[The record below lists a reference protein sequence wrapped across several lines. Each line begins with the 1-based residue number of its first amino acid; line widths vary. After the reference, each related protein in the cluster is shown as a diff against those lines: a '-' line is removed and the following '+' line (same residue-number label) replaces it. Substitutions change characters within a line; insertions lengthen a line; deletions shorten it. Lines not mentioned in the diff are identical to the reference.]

1 MPGPR
6 PSARAARE
14 VLGRGRALVGLARA
28 VTDADRQLREE
39 VEGAAESLR
48 ADAVRAALATT
59 SVDRLA
65 EVAGGRLPLRALQR
79 AGLNTVADVLDVPT
93 DDPPGGLAA
102 RARISPAVAAA
113 VYAAATEHAAAL
125 AGRTPVRIATPP
137 AGTPAG
143 TPGNAAGGTPA
154 ASDPA
159 TRLVVALH
167 RHRRCA
173 PALARAAAP
182 AERLGR
188 ELPPLLDGAARAGSR
203 LRLALAPGRRRA
215 AARAAL
221 ARVEAVVEEAEAG
234 RLPARLE
241 RAVAAA
247 ARPPASPRVAWRD
260 YERKAADYHTSV
272 EEVLGAG
279 RDLRASRGHLPEEV
293 AAYVQL
299 QELDDTHRRVALRGY
314 QAFGARFALAQRRVL
329 LGDEMGLGKTVQAI
343 AAMAHLRAIDRTH
356 FLVVCPASVLVNWTR
371 EVSARSRLRVH
382 RLHGD
387 GRDTGAAAWARHGG
401 VGVTTFDALR
411 ALPPPPDLPAPAM
424 LVVDEA
430 HYVKNPGAQRSAAV
444 AAWARS
450 AERVLFLTGTPL
462 ENRVGEFTAL
472 VSHLQPALVPA
483 AAPGPH
489 AFRRAVA
496 PAYLRRNTED
506 VLGELPPLVRVEE
519 WVELRGADADTYRDA
534 VAAGSFMA
542 MRRAAYT
549 PGHRGGSAKLDRL
562 CEIVE
567 EAAANRRRVVVFS
580 NFRDVLRVAAEA
592 LAPVCPVV
600 GPISGAV
607 RAADRQALVDEFA
620 GLPGGAALVSQIQA
634 GGVGLNMQAASVVVL
649 CEPQL
654 KPTIEDQAVA
664 RAHRMGQVRSVQVH
678 RLLAAD
684 SVDERLLELLR
695 AKTEL
700 FDDHARRSETAA
712 AASAARD
719 VSDVELARRVVAEEQ
734 RRLAVG
740 PANGPDAAVG
750 VTAGVR

>member
-1 MPGPR
+1 LALVP
-6 PSARAARE
+6 
-14 VLGRGRALVGLARA
+14 RGR
-28 VTDADRQLREE
+28 RE
-39 VEGAAESLR
+39 
-48 ADAVRAALATT
+48 
-59 SVDRLA
+59 
-65 EVAGGRLPLRALQR
+65 
-79 AGLNTVADVLDVPT
+79 
-93 DDPPGGLAA
+93 
-102 RARISPAVAAA
+102 
-113 VYAAATEHAAAL
+113 
-125 AGRTPVRIATPP
+125 
-137 AGTPAG
+137 
-143 TPGNAAGGTPA
+143 
-154 ASDPA
+154 
-159 TRLVVALH
+159 
-167 RHRRCA
+167 
-173 PALARAAAP
+173 
-182 AERLGR
+182 
-188 ELPPLLDGAARAGSR
+188 
-203 LRLALAPGRRRA
+203 

-221 ARVEAVVEEAEAG
+221 ARVGAVVSEADGG
-234 RLPARLE
+234 RLTGRLE
-241 RAVAAA
+241 KAAA
-247 ARPPASPRVAWRD
+247 AVARPPAVPRVAWRD
-260 YERKAADYHTSV
+260 YERKAAEYHTGV

-293 AAYVQL
+293 AAHVQL
-299 QELDDTHRRVALRGY
+299 QELDGTHRRVALRGY

-343 AAMAHLRAIDRTH
+343 AAMAHLRAIGRTH

-371 EVSARSRLRVH
+371 EVTARSRLRVH

-387 GRDTGAAAWARHGG
+387 DREAAVAAWARRGG

-411 ALPPPPDLPAPAM
+411 ALPPPPGMPALGPAPAPAM

-444 AAWARS
+444 AAWAGS

-462 ENRVGEFTAL
+462 ENRVAEFTSL
-472 VSHLQPALVPA
+472 VAQLQPALVPAAA

-519 WVELRGADADTYRDA
+519 WVELRGADADAYREA

-542 MRRAAYT
+542 MRRAAYA
-549 PGHRGGSAKLDRL
+549 PARRAGSAKLDRL

-567 EAAANRRRVVVFS
+567 EAAANGRKAVVFS
-580 NFRDVLRVAAEA
+580 NFRDVLRVVAEA
-592 LAPVCPVV
+592 LAPLCPVV
-600 GPISGAV
+600 GPISGSV
-607 RAADRQALVDEFA
+607 RAADRQGLVDEFA
-620 GLPGGAALVSQIQA
+620 GLAGGAALVSQIQA

-664 RAHRMGQVRSVQVH
+664 RARRMGQVRSVQVH

-684 SVDERLLELLR
+684 SVDERLLELLQ

-712 AASAARD
+712 AAPAALD
-719 VSDVELARRVVAEEQ
+719 VSDAELARRVVAEEQ

-740 PANGPDAAVG
+740 PGG
-750 VTAGVR
+750 TAGVVAPVPGRSR

>member
-6 PSARAARE
+6 PSVRAARAA
-14 VLGRGRALVGLARA
+14 LGRGQALLAMAHA
-28 VTDADRQLREE
+28 VTEADRRVHAD
-39 VEGAAESLR
+39 VEQAAEAAR
-48 ADAVRAALATT
+48 ADAVRAALAATP
-59 SVDRLA
+59 VDQLS
-65 EVAGGRLPLRALQR
+65 EVAARLPLRALER
-79 AGLNTVADVLDVPT
+79 AGLHSVADVLDVPL
-93 DDPPGGLAA
+93 DDSPAGLAA
-102 RARISPAVAAA
+102 RARTSPASASAVHGAARE
-113 VYAAATEHAAAL
+113 YAAAL
-125 AGRTPVRIATPP
+125 AGRTPVRIADDREDT
-137 AGTPAG
+137 A
-143 TPGNAAGGTPA
+143 
-154 ASDPA
+154 A

-167 RHRRCA
+167 RYRRCA
-173 PALARAAAP
+173 PALGKVATPARQ
-182 AERLGR
+182 LGSD
-188 ELPPLLDGAARAGSR
+188 LPPLLDAAARTGSR
-203 LRLALAPGRRRA
+203 LRLLVAGARRRA
-215 AARAAL
+215 TAQETL
-221 ARVEAVVEEAEAG
+221 ARVAAVVDQADAG
-234 RLPARLE
+234 RLTARLD
-241 RAVAAA
+241 RAAAAA

-260 YERKAADYHTSV
+260 YERKAAEYHTSV

-279 RDLRASRGHLPEEV
+279 RDLQAARGHLPEEV
-293 AAYVQL
+293 AAHVQL
-299 QELDDTHRRVALRGY
+299 QELDGTHRRGALRGD

-387 GRDTGAAAWARHGG
+387 DREAAAAAWSRHGG

-411 ALPPPPDLPAPAM
+411 ALPADLPAPAM

-444 AAWARS
+444 AAWAER

-472 VSHLQPALVPA
+472 VSQLQPALVPAAA

-506 VLGELPPLVRVEE
+506 VLGELPPLVRVED
-519 WVELRGADADTYRDA
+519 WVELRAADADAYREA
-534 VAAGSFMA
+534 VAAGNFMA
-542 MRRAAYT
+542 MRRAAYA
-549 PGHRGGSAKLDRL
+549 PGHRAGSAKLDRL
-562 CEIVE
+562 CDIVE
-567 EAAANRRRVVVFS
+567 EAAANARKVVVFS

-592 LAPVCPVV
+592 VAASCPVV
-600 GPISGAV
+600 GPVSGSV

-620 GLPGGAALVSQIQA
+620 GVAGGAVLVSQIQA

-712 AASAARD
+712 AAPAALD
-719 VSDVELARRVVAEEQ
+719 VSDAELARRVVADEQ

-740 PANGPDAAVG
+740 PGG
-750 VTAGVR
+750 G